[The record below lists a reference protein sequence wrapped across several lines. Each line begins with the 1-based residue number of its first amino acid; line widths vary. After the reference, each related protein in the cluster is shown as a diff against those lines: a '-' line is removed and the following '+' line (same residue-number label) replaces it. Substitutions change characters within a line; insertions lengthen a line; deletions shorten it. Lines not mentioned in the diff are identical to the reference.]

1 MVASE
6 INELIAESGCD
17 TEEISD
23 GYHTFGELYAH
34 RAELFIALCRRI
46 TDCEE
51 PAASDLSSVW
61 RSLRHSDGARS
72 DGWFVMGI
80 GYREGE
86 QITYHLRIEKW
97 DDASFAATL
106 DLAPDFDGHSS
117 DDVLWRLRDL

>member
-61 RSLRHSDGARS
+61 RTLRHSDGS
-72 DGWFVMGI
+72 QLEGWFVTGI

-86 QITYHLRIEKW
+86 QITYHLPVEKW
-97 DDASFAATL
+97 ADTHFAHTL
-106 DLAPDFDGHSS
+106 DTAPGI
-117 DDVLWRLRDL
+117 